1 MKRKF
6 IRNSLI
12 MSAVLALLL
21 MTDLLLKHYLFEF
34 PGANDYQGPTQHD
47 LTVIGIRSYAHT
59 NSTFMTFINI
69 DMAKWVK
76 VLITFSMAG
85 LLTLWS
91 MFSKTKFKVIALSIM
106 VAGILGNSFDVAIS
120 NYVKDIFFTPWWD
133 RGTFNLADTLIIMGS
148 LLLLVSIVIER

>member
-12 MSAVLALLL
+12 MSAVMGLLL
-21 MTDLLLKHYLFEF
+21 MTDLLLKHFLFEF
-34 PGANDYQGPTQHD
+34 PGVNDFQGTVQHD

-69 DMAKWVK
+69 DIAKWVK
-76 VLITFSMAG
+76 LLITYLMAG
-85 LLTLWS
+85 LLILWS
-91 MFSKTKFKVIALSIM
+91 MFSKTKLRVIALSVM
-106 VAGILGNSFDVAIS
+106 VAGILGNGFDVTHF

-133 RGTFNLADTLIIMGS
+133 RGTFNFADTLIIMGS
-148 LLLLVSIVIER
+148 PLLLISIVIER